1 MDYVKTYFA
10 DLLQTSSHQ
19 SVSVKNDA
27 KVIEKPDDCPLLERF
42 CSPGWA
48 LPKRQVVRFSLGQ
61 WIFLYNEFI
70 IGEESGRKT
79 TAEKVIKKMCQAK
92 NKDETKR
99 FQPSEYLTIQQV
111 TSASSRMSAL
121 FRKGKLKQPEL
132 KNENTDVVVNNQDE
146 CAVLED
152 ASLK

>member
-10 DLLQTSSHQ
+10 DLLQTSHQ

-42 CSPGWA
+42 CSPGWV

-61 WIFLYNEFI
+61 RTFLYNEFI

-79 TAEKVIKKMCQAK
+79 TAEKVIKRMRQAK
-92 NKDETKR
+92 NNDETKR

-111 TSASSRMSAL
+111 TSAFSRMSTL
-121 FRKGKLKQPEL
+121 FRKGKLKTTRVERR
-132 KNENTDVVVNNQDE
+132 KY
-146 CAVLED
+146 
-152 ASLK
+152 